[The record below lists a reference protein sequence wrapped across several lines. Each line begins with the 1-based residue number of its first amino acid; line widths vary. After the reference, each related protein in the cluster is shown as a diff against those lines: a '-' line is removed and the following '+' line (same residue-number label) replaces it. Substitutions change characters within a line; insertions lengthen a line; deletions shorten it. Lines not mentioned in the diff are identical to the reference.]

1 MYESTLNLS
10 PPAFLTLTSASG
22 TTPARIDVYE
32 ARRALEDANRKPSEA
47 QKWAAVLDYI
57 AGKLSVPRESLA
69 ESTALEFND
78 AIVRLV
84 GKLNEERQK
93 KTEQTAARYPVP
105 RNPQRLPN
113 LARRGKRIVD
123 RWRS

>member
-84 GKLNEERQK
+84 GRLNEERQK
-93 KTEQTAARYPVP
+93 KTEQIAASLSCTPESP
-105 RNPQRLPN
+105 ATTEPGP
-113 LARRGKRIVD
+113 
-123 RWRS
+123 